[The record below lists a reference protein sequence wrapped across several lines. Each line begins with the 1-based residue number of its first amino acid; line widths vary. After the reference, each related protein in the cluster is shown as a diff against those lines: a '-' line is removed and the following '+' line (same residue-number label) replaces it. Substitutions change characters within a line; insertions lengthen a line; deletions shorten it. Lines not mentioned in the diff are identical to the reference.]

1 MKKYQV
7 EELEVT
13 LNHDDRT
20 SIIKNG
26 WVYRPYFDTL
36 EEAQKAFRE
45 DIDSKLWEFD
55 DRQDIAFNLNEFEV
69 TYDED
74 GDIEDEEYIDCV
86 ETYDWFSYQDE
97 VKAEYESEST
107 EELVRITESTAS
119 FKSDL
124 AEDIL
129 KSRLS
134 DDWELALDI
143 KERAKAFNMRVI
155 CERADVSYGT
165 WRLFNSGKQRMP
177 GWQLREIEEA
187 MDEA

>member
-26 WVYRPYFDTL
+26 WVYHPYFDTL

-45 DIDSKLWEFD
+45 DIDSKLWQFD
-55 DRQDIAFNLNEFEV
+55 DRQDIAFNINEFEV

-97 VKAEYESEST
+97 VKADYESEPT

-134 DDWELALDI
+134 DDWELALDV
-143 KERAKAFNMRVI
+143 KERSKAFNMRII
-155 CERADVSYGT
+155 CERADVSYGA
-165 WRLFNSGKQRMP
+165 WRLFKANKQKMP

-187 MDEA
+187 MDNA